1 MSIGVRVPVRERTRG
16 LRTIHL
22 QRTLRASGWMYSSRA
37 LVFGW
42 ALLLTHQFGIAE
54 YGLYAMAFATGAVIG
69 VPLDSYFTTR
79 GPRVGTEVFLR
90 ERTTRA
96 LFGAGL
102 VVVGIL
108 LWPVSF
114 VAGFAVVKA
123 GSDVAFQASRSS
135 LIRNG
140 QPDKAQQADAV
151 RQVIGLALGSAY
163 LLIAASPALPVAAA
177 LYLAGSALP
186 IALGIQAL
194 THARPS
200 LPEMSGRSALIL
212 GESIGGVAYV
222 HADVIL
228 LGMLASHESAGYYS
242 FGATIVW
249 SLAALGQSFGTTFH
263 EGLRN
268 ARGDVTAG
276 PPLSTALLLSAATGV
291 FVALLSLGLWGLGF
305 DDVLWITF
313 AALAPVSFLRTLS
326 SVSTVVLVLQHRDRF
341 RLLVTAVSVS
351 LKIGLIL
358 LLAELGGP
366 GAALAFL
373 ASDLVMS
380 GSYAYAVYGRRGRV
394 VAPAGTGRA

>member
-1 MSIGVRVPVRERTRG
+1 MTIGAGARSAPIQTARDG
-16 LRTIHL
+16 LRTTNV

-54 YGLYAMAFATGAVIG
+54 YGVYAMAFATGAVIG

-102 VVVGIL
+102 VVIGVL

-135 LIRNG
+135 LVRDG
-140 QPDKAQQADAV
+140 HPDKAQQADAI

-163 LLIAASPALPVAAA
+163 VLLAAEPTLAVAGA
-177 LYLAGSALP
+177 LYLTGSALP
-186 IALGIQAL
+186 IMLGMQAL

-200 LPEMSGRSALIL
+200 LPEVNGRTGLIL
-212 GESIGGVAYV
+212 AESVGAVSYV
-222 HADVIL
+222 HAEVIL
-228 LGMLASHESAGYYS
+228 LGMLASPASAGYYS

-249 SLAALGQSFGTTFH
+249 SLAALGQSFGITFH

-268 ARGDVTAG
+268 SRGDVTAG
-276 PPLSTALLLSAATGV
+276 PPLHTAVCLSAATGV
-291 FVALLSLGLWGLGF
+291 FVGVLAAGLWGLGF
-305 DDVLWITF
+305 DDALWLTF
-313 AALAPVSFLRTLS
+313 VCLAPVSFLRTLS
-326 SVSTVVLVLQHRDRF
+326 SVATVVLVLQHRDRF
-341 RLLVTAVSVS
+341 RLVVTVVSVA

-358 LLAELGGP
+358 LLADAGGP

-373 ASDLVMS
+373 ISDLVMS
-380 GSYAYAVYGRRGRV
+380 GSYAYAVYGRRGQGRER
-394 VAPAGTGRA
+394 AGA